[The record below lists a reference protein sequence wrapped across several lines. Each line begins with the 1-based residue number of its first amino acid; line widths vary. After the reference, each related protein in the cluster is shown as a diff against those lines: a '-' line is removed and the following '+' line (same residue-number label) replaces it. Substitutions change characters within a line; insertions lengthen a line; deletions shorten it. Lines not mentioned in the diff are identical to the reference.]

1 MTQQYDRFNLEEEIH
16 KVWTTEEDLETV
28 LYRIMDAPEGP
39 PSEDEI
45 TNMLIGLKE
54 IHNSR
59 CIKLW
64 DVFETMVKD
73 DCFKSDAR
81 NRFLDDDAMQGKFWP
96 TVEQTV
102 DMEEHGPGPDEEK

>member
-1 MTQQYDRFNLEEEIH
+1 MKYDRFNLEEEIQ
-16 KVWTTEEDLETV
+16 KVWSTEEDLNTI
-28 LYRIMDAPEGP
+28 LYRIMDASEGP

-64 DVFETMVKD
+64 DIFETMIHEK
-73 DCFKSDAR
+73 CF
-81 NRFLDDDAMQGKFWP
+81 N
-96 TVEQTV
+96 
-102 DMEEHGPGPDEEK
+102 EKKK

>member
-1 MTQQYDRFNLEEEIH
+1 MTQRYYRFNLEEEIQN
-16 KVWTTEEDLETV
+16 VWCTAEDLDTI
-28 LYRIMDAPEGP
+28 LYRIMDAHEGP

-64 DVFETMVKD
+64 DIFETMIHEK
-73 DCFKSDAR
+73 CF
-81 NRFLDDDAMQGKFWP
+81 N
-96 TVEQTV
+96 
-102 DMEEHGPGPDEEK
+102 EKNNGTKENSSETETTQD